1 MHPDSIT
8 ATHRSR
14 LAYVY
19 IRQSSLPQVL
29 HHQESQRRQRAL
41 VERAVDLGWPRE
53 RVTVSDEDLGHSAA
67 RHQDRAGFQT
77 MVAEAALGHVGIILA
92 LEVSRLARGN
102 RNWDPSAR
110 HLRGHRNP
118 ARRGGRALRSQSL
131 Q

>member
-8 ATHRSR
+8 AAHRSR

-19 IRQSSLPQVL
+19 IRQSSAHQVL

-41 VERAVDLGWPRE
+41 VERAVALGWPRE
-53 RVTVSDEDLGHSAA
+53 RVTVSDEDLGQSAA
-67 RHQDRAGFQT
+67 RHQERAGFQA
-77 MVAEAALGHVGIILA
+77 MVAEAALGHVGLILA

-118 ARRGGRALRSQSL
+118 ARR
-131 Q
+131 